1 MRQKKNFWEGGVTF
15 RKTSNY
21 FWWGLASSSAQGRG
35 RIAPMG
41 CKEWLESGLTPS
53 QGEKV
58 LCSESCVPSALFIEI
73 LISLILDLKNL
84 IAVLLYSCLKQ
95 ACVIYMGKKCK
106 RTLLEM
112 TIFYEVAMHYHVLH
126 ER

>member
-1 MRQKKNFWEGGVTF
+1 
-15 RKTSNY
+15 
-21 FWWGLASSSAQGRG
+21 
-35 RIAPMG
+35 MG
-41 CKEWLESGLTPS
+41 CEEWLESGLTPS

-58 LCSESCVPSALFIEI
+58 LGSESCVPSALFVEI
-73 LISLILDLKNL
+73 LTSLILYLKNL
-84 IAVLLYSCLKQ
+84 IAVLLYRCLKQ

-112 TIFYEVAMHYHVLH
+112 AIFYEVATHYHVLH